1 LNFYLRIIANFVTSK
16 TFKMGKRLLLVYDL
30 GSSKLVCDLV
40 STLTAQNPES
50 LSPGTVIFGRSF
62 LE

>member
-1 LNFYLRIIANFVTSK
+1 
-16 TFKMGKRLLLVYDL
+16 MGKRLLLVYDL